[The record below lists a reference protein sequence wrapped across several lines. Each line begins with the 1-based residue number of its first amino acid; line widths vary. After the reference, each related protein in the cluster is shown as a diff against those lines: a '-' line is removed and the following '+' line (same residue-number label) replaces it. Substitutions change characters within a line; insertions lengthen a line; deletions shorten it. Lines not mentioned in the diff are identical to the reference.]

1 MKTLNLL
8 TAFVCTFAFAGL
20 ARAADET
27 KTISGEAKCA
37 KADLK
42 LQDKCQTVIQVKE
55 GNKAVDYY
63 VAANDVDKAFHPQ
76 ICHAPKQVNATGVVK
91 TVDGR
96 HELVASKIEL
106 KK

>member
-8 TAFVCTFAFAGL
+8 TALVCTLAFAGL
-20 ARAADET
+20 ARAADEA

-42 LQDKCQTVIQVKE
+42 SQDKCQTVIQVKE
-55 GNKAVDYY
+55 GDKAVDYY
-63 VAANDVDKAFHPQ
+63 VTANEVDKAFHSQ
-76 ICHAPKQVNATGVVK
+76 VCHAPKQVNATGVVK

-96 HELVASKIEL
+96 HELLASKIEI